1 MPPDDRSTDEEE
13 ELVHH
18 DDAVIGRA
26 IRWSVIIFVVLAL
39 GVGVTIWILKRP
51 PPVVEKKV
59 AALATPAPRE
69 RKALELP
76 SVKFTDVT
84 EAAGIRFTH
93 YNGARGE
100 KLLPETMGA
109 GCAIFDC
116 DGDGA
121 QDLLFI
127 NGNDWPWPPAS
138 GAATTPAGPPPTM
151 ALYRN
156 DGAGHFT
163 DITAGSGLDVPLYG
177 MGVAPGDYDND
188 GRTDLF
194 VSGVGAAKLFHNE
207 GGGKFRDVTVEAGV
221 GGDAGD
227 WSTSCAFFDYD
238 KDGQLDLFVCQYVR
252 WSREIDFEIGYT
264 LVGVGRA
271 YGPPMNFEGAFSRL
285 YHNEGG
291 GKFRDVSETAGI
303 QIKNPATGRPA
314 GKALGVMPVDIDGDG
329 WLDIVVANDTV
340 QNFVFHNQHDGKFR
354 EIGATAGLAFDSYG
368 NTRGAMGIDA
378 AWHRNDPT
386 LGIAI
391 GNFANEMIALYV
403 AQKTPL
409 TFADEAI
416 PELSLIHI

>member
-26 IRWSVIIFVVLAL
+26 MRWSVIIFVVLAL
-39 GVGVTIWILKRP
+39 GVGITIWILKRP

-59 AALATPAPRE
+59 TALATPVPRE

-138 GAATTPAGPPPTM
+138 GAAATPAGPPPTM

-207 GGGKFRDVTVEAGV
+207 GGGKFRDVTVEAGI

-252 WSREIDFEIGYT
+252 WSRAIDFEIGYT

-285 YHNEGG
+285 YHNDGG
-291 GKFRDVSETAGI
+291 GKFRDVSEAAGI

-314 GKALGVMPVDIDGDG
+314 GKALGVLPVDIDGDG
-329 WLDIVVANDTV
+329 WLDIVV
-340 QNFVFHNQHDGKFR
+340 
-354 EIGATAGLAFDSYG
+354 
-368 NTRGAMGIDA
+368 
-378 AWHRNDPT
+378 
-386 LGIAI
+386 
-391 GNFANEMIALYV
+391 
-403 AQKTPL
+403 
-409 TFADEAI
+409 
-416 PELSLIHI
+416 